1 MKKIFIGA
9 ILFVTTTITNYSQP
23 FKESWGIGFG
33 FTSPRLMG
41 DLPAEVFDLG
51 AHLNVTREL
60 NEFDFMRLRFNY
72 LMFTGVGNFKNNV
85 MAFGFDYL
93 RKVIYCGDFNLYL
106 GIGGSLLSVAPE
118 NAFSGDN
125 KARFGELGAHFFA
138 GGYYNIDETCV
149 FKTELTQ
156 TTVSTDRFDG
166 VNAAGGGGLFG
177 GGIDSY
183 ISLDFGLVYFF
194 ERGEKSEIICDM
206 YEGIRTVKTESE
218 TKIDYDKIEAMIM
231 KHASKPSSIDYD
243 KIEAMIK
250 RNAKEVT
257 VKETAENW
265 ALVGIN
271 FDFGSAN
278 LRPESYSILAN
289 AAQILLMNSELKVE
303 IQGHTDNLG
312 SENANKKLSLDRA
325 EMVKNFLI
333 SKGIAA
339 SRLSTIGY
347 GSDKPIADNNTVEGR
362 AFNRRIE
369 LKVIK

>member
-1 MKKIFIGA
+1 MKKIFIVA

-41 DLPAEVFDLG
+41 DLPAEIFDLG

-106 GIGGSLLSVAPE
+106 GIGGSLISVAPE
-118 NAFSGDN
+118 NAQSGDN
-125 KARFGELGAHFFA
+125 VARFGELGAHVFA
-138 GGYYNIDETCV
+138 GGYYNIDESCV

-166 VNAAGGGGLFG
+166 VRATGGGGLFG

-183 ISLDFGLVYFF
+183 ISIDFGLVYFF
-194 ERGEKSEIICDM
+194 ERGEKSDIICDM
-206 YEGIRTVKTESE
+206 YEGIRTTKTESE
-218 TKIDYDKIEAMIM
+218 IKIDYDKIESMIM
-231 KHASKPSSIDYD
+231 KYASKPVSIDYD

-250 RNAKEVT
+250 RNAKEIRIEE
-257 VKETAENW
+257 KDANW
-265 ALVGIN
+265 VLVGIN

-278 LRPESYSILAN
+278 LRPESYSIIAN

-303 IQGHTDNLG
+303 IQGHTDNFG
-312 SENANKKLSLDRA
+312 SANANKKLSLDRA